1 MDLMIPLRTETDV
14 PLYQQIY
21 EYIKQEIR
29 MGGLRAA
36 VRLPSTRQLAEHLKV
51 SRSTT
56 QLAYDQ
62 LLAEGYIESVPC
74 RGYFVC
80 ETENLLELPGKGRS
94 GPGTAGAGEAGG
106 AGTGDRAGKAGRGG
120 SCRQEQGLAGGKPE
134 PGADSSSREQ
144 PEYEVDFS
152 PRGIDLES
160 FPYGVWR
167 RLSRN
172 ALVEDN
178 REMFL
183 AGDRQGELSLR
194 EAIRDYLHAARG
206 VICGAD
212 QVVIGAGNEY
222 LLMLL
227 MSILGK
233 GRTIAMENPTY
244 KQAYR
249 VLAGQGVRVVP
260 VEMDG
265 RGMRPDRLEERG
277 ADIAYV
283 MPSHQFPTGIV
294 MPVRRRQELLQ
305 WAGRRPGRFLIEDDY
320 DSEFRYRGKP
330 VPALQGMGGEE
341 QVIYLGTFS
350 QSVAPAI
357 RISYMVL
364 PRPLLEAYR
373 ERAGFYASTVSR
385 IDQTILYEFLTGG
398 HFERHLNRMRAVYR
412 GKHDSLL
419 AALKPL
425 DRETEISGENAGI
438 HLLLT
443 HKSLGERELVRRA
456 EALGVKV
463 YGLSSYFIGEQ
474 EAENQGRTVVLGY
487 ASLTEEQ
494 IREGAGRL
502 VRAWKTGPQA

>member
-1 MDLMIPLRTETDV
+1 MRETDGLSRDQFITSLEQELTDTSEKMQNIINAIPGGV
-14 PLYQQIY
+14 TIY
-21 EYIKQEIR
+21 
-29 MGGLRAA
+29 
-36 VRLPSTRQLAEHLKV
+36 KV
-51 SRSTT
+51 SDIFETVYFS
-56 QLAYDQ
+56 D
-62 LLAEGYIESVPC
+62 GVP
-74 RGYFVC
+74 
-80 ETENLLELPGKGRS
+80 
-94 GPGTAGAGEAGG
+94 
-106 AGTGDRAGKAGRGG
+106 
-120 SCRQEQGLAGGKPE
+120 
-134 PGADSSSREQ
+134 
-144 PEYEVDFS
+144 
-152 PRGIDLES
+152 
-160 FPYGVWR
+160 
-167 RLSRN
+167 
-172 ALVEDN
+172 
-178 REMFL
+178 
-183 AGDRQGELSLR
+183 ELSGYTVEEYRTLIQGDAAQLTYPEDTAMVTGKLR

-233 GRTIAMENPTY
+233 ERTIAMENPTY

-249 VLAGQGVRVVP
+249 VLAGQDVRVVP

-330 VPALQGMGGEE
+330 VPALQGMGGED

-425 DRETEISGENAGI
+425 DREAEISGENAGI

-456 EALGVKV
+456 EALGVKDEV
-463 YGLSSYFIGEQ
+463 KKQ
-474 EAENQGRTVVLGY
+474 
-487 ASLTEEQ
+487 
-494 IREGAGRL
+494 
-502 VRAWKTGPQA
+502 